1 MKHLVHSQR
10 GVTLVEILAAIVI
23 VGFLTVIIWRFF
35 FQTIDYNS
43 YAVTE
48 QTLQQEANL
57 ILATLQAEHTRNTI
71 NKLAI
76 ESNAVVIYTG
86 ETNARREIT
95 KRPGITYQLFQN
107 APTIVNHAATT
118 SPENQ
123 VTSNVVGNNRK
134 NMKVYLLLTSEYK
147 EGRPSHYLL
156 QTTLSKL
163 TTD

>member
-10 GVTLVEILAAIVI
+10 GVTVVEILAAIVI

-48 QTLQQEANL
+48 QTLQQEANV

-71 NKLAI
+71 NRLTV
-76 ESNAVVIYTG
+76 EGNAVIIYTG
-86 ETNARREIT
+86 ASNSRKEIA
-95 KRPGITYQLFQN
+95 KRPGITYHLFQS
-107 APTIVNHAATT
+107 APTIVNHVATT
-118 SPENQ
+118 TPENQ
-123 VTSNVVGNNRK
+123 VNSSVVGNNRK
-134 NMKVYLLLTSEYK
+134 NMQVYLLLSSEYK